1 MGLKQ
6 QPPLLLRCRRR
17 GVDDLELSPEGISS
31 KAGLRLPL
39 SISQPCLRQSE
50 EDDKSSISRSYC
62 PTPSNEYKIL
72 PATQIL
78 DFMFL
83 GCASDALNTEFLKV
97 FF

>member
-17 GVDDLELSPEGISS
+17 AVDDSEGS
-31 KAGLRLPL
+31 KTLRLPL
-39 SISQPCLRQSE
+39 SISQPCLSTQLEIEKAVWRTP
-50 EDDKSSISRSYC
+50 C
-62 PTPSNEYKIL
+62 PQPSDEYKTL

-83 GCASDALNTEFLKV
+83 GCASDALNSEFLKV
-97 FF
+97 IF